1 MNDKM
6 TDDSIVLRQVA
17 LRPMEPSGRKFWGL
31 VAILALLVL
40 AAVVA
45 FVIQWRFGLGAAGYT
60 DQSFWSI
67 YEADLVA
74 FIGVSY
80 GGALVSAILR
90 LTQARWRA
98 PITRLAESMA
108 VFSLLAGAL
117 FAIIHLGRPE
127 RIWELVTRP
136 NVSSPIIWDFV
147 AVTTYLIATLV
158 FLYLPLIPDLAELR
172 DHFRPTNDWRTRAY
186 SALALNWQGLPAQ
199 RRVLE
204 GGIMTI
210 AIAIIPIAVLVHSV
224 LSWAFAVT
232 SRPGWHSTIFGPEFV
247 VAALYSGVAMVILVV
262 AGFRRGYHLE
272 QFIQVKQF
280 RYLGFLM
287 LTLDLTYLYLTFSEY
302 LTEGYSTASDVVP
315 VLQSVLTGPFAPS
328 FWLFVVAGG
337 LVPLGLV
344 AIPRTRTVSGIVIA
358 SILVV
363 GNMWLKRILII
374 VPAATHPLIGGAWGV
389 FSPTWIPI
397 VITVGAVAAIPLFL
411 MLFFKVVP
419 ILGISE
425 IEEVIEAEETKSEAL
440 TDRKPWRALEEG
452 GMIR

>member
-1 MNDKM
+1 MEKLI
-6 TDDSIVLRQVA
+6 DDNVILRQAA
-17 LRPMEPSGRKFWGL
+17 LRPMEPSGRKFWAL
-31 VAILALLVL
+31 VAVLAVLVW

-45 FVIQWRFGLGAAGYT
+45 FVIQWQFGLGAAGYT

-90 LTQARWRA
+90 LTHAKWRA
-98 PITRLAESMA
+98 PITRLAEAMA

-158 FLYLPLIPDLAELR
+158 FLYLPLIPDLAVLR
-172 DHFRPTNDWRTRAY
+172 DHFRPANDWRARTY
-186 SALALNWQGLPAQ
+186 SALALNWRGLPAQ
-199 RRVLE
+199 RRLLE
-204 GGIMTI
+204 GGITTI

-262 AGFRRGYHLE
+262 AGFRKGYHLE
-272 QFIQVKQF
+272 QFIQEKQF
-280 RYLGFLM
+280 RYLGFLL
-287 LTLDLTYLYLTFSEY
+287 LTLDVTYLYLTFSEY
-302 LTEGYSTASDVVP
+302 ITEGYSTASDVVP
-315 VLQSVLTGPFAPS
+315 VLQAVLSGAFAPA

-337 LVPLGLV
+337 VIPLGLV
-344 AIPRTRTVSGIVIA
+344 AVSRTRTVPGIVVA
-358 SILVV
+358 SVLVV
-363 GNMWLKRILII
+363 GSMWLKRILII
-374 VPAATHPLIGGAWGV
+374 VPAATHPLIGGAWGI

-397 VITVGAVAAIPLFL
+397 VITIGAVAAIPLFL
-411 MLFFKVVP
+411 MLFFKFVP

-425 IEEVIEAEETKSEAL
+425 IEDVVEEEERQFVVSVN
-440 TDRKPWRALEEG
+440 RKQWRVLEEG
-452 GMIR
+452 GMVR